1 MAGIMMD
8 IEIMQNAFR
17 YFVLVQGKAVKAFG
31 NYESA
36 CEYAQAFK
44 EGYIHALEKQLK
56 EQ

>member
-1 MAGIMMD
+1 MMD